1 MALGVHV
8 QEDERETQGDAGR
21 VQTAAAMGVSS
32 GELML
37 KPGPE
42 RLEGFS
48 LVKDRETFSKRRIC
62 VQSIEMAKSIM

>member
-37 KPGPE
+37 KPSPE

-48 LVKDRETFSKRRIC
+48 LVKDRETFSKRRNC